1 MEIKAKPLEIFCG
14 TGGVG
19 KTTLASAR
27 ALYLASL
34 GKRVLLV
41 TIDPS
46 KRLKQIL
53 GLSDENAGQ
62 VENVIVKMGDKEI
75 KLSALLMSPDKT
87 IERMA
92 IESGHPEAHKNRI
105 VKILARPY
113 GGMNEILAII
123 EVEHHLESKNYD
135 VVVLDTPPGGHFI
148 DFLEGINK
156 IQAFFDQ
163 SFIDIFR
170 YLGKKVNLKESTS
183 FNLLSLLVSTG
194 VKKLLGYL
202 EKVTGQTFIDEFL
215 EAISAVYSMKESF
228 SRGLKLEKQIKEI
241 TFTNWFLVTS
251 VEHQK
256 LTEAKEIKK
265 DAKKYFH
272 DDSYIILNKCT
283 EKEWHEKVE
292 LGTLGEQLKTS
303 ILKRERMLKDSAK
316 ADFKHVIEFSEILHL
331 APLEQIQDLIKQ
343 WETT

>member
-1 MEIKAKPLEIFCG
+1 LKIVDKPLEIFCG

-27 ALYLASL
+27 ALSLAKK

-53 GLSDENAGQ
+53 GLKDENAGL
-62 VENVIVKMGDKEI
+62 VEDVEVSIENQNI

-92 IESGHPEAHKNRI
+92 IESGHPEAYKNRI

-123 EVEHHLESKNYD
+123 EVEHHIQSKKFD
-135 VVVLDTPPGGHFI
+135 IVVLDTPPGGHFI
-148 DFLEGINK
+148 DFLEGVNK
-156 IQAFFDQ
+156 IQSFFDQ
-163 SFIDIFR
+163 SFIEIFR
-170 YLGKKVNLKESTS
+170 YLGKKVNLKESQ
-183 FNLLSLLVSTG
+183 SLNFISMIVSSG
-194 VKKLLGYL
+194 IKKLLGYL
-202 EKVTGQTFIDEFL
+202 EKVTGQSFIDDFL
-215 EAISAVYSMKESF
+215 EAISAVYSMKTSF
-228 SRGLKLEKQIKEI
+228 SRGLQLEKQIKEI
-241 TFTNWFLVTS
+241 NFTNWFLVTS

-256 LTEAKEIKK
+256 LVEAQELKK

-272 DDSYIILNKCT
+272 EDSFIILNKCT
-283 EKEWHEKVE
+283 EKEWHENLVM
-292 LGTLGEQLKTS
+292 GTLGEKLKSS
-303 ILKRERMLKDSAK
+303 ILKREKLLKESAK
-316 ADFKHVIEFSEILHL
+316 KEFQKVIEFSEVLHL
-331 APLEQIQDLIKQ
+331 APLEQIEDLIKQ
-343 WETT
+343 WQQI